1 MYFSCVYRVFLLR
14 DTSFGLQNIFR
25 AQCRPSDA
33 FKKVKFRLRPKE
45 IWLDLNVHALQI
57 FQPQKFRQIFR
68 WHSRYAKLSIA
79 FLRLLIYPRVPE
91 LSISQ
96 EIGLFEF
103 LHQPFICGQTEL
115 FIHKTHKA
123 KYHGLLIYHTPGNV
137 KFEPCWAPYAWVALT
152 RQFLSVPYSFIKNSN
167 NIYFSTWSQL
177 LNAS

>member
-1 MYFSCVYRVFLLR
+1 MQDVLYFNRNYRVFLLR

-103 LHQPFICGQTEL
+103 LHHPFICGQTEL
-115 FIHKTHKA
+115 FTHKTHLA
-123 KYHGLLIYHTPGNV
+123 KYRCLLIYHTPPP
-137 KFEPCWAPYAWVALT
+137 EWAIWTLLSAVCMGCIDT
-152 RQFLSVPYSFIKNSN
+152 SVFICSVQFHQKPK
-167 NIYFSTWSQL
+167 
-177 LNAS
+177 

>member
-1 MYFSCVYRVFLLR
+1 MQDVLYFNRNYRVFLLR

-33 FKKVKFRLRPKE
+33 FKKVKFRLRTKE
-45 IWLDLNVHALQI
+45 IWVDLNVHVLQI

-68 WHSRYAKLSIA
+68 WHSRYEKLSIA
-79 FLRLLIYPRVPE
+79 FLRLSIYPRVPE

-115 FIHKTHKA
+115 FIHKTHLA
-123 KYHGLLIYHTPGNV
+123 KYHGLLIYHTPR
-137 KFEPCWAPYAWVALT
+137 ECEIWTL
-152 RQFLSVPYSFIKNSN
+152 LSAVCMGCIDTSAFICSV
-167 NIYFSTWSQL
+167 QL
-177 LNAS
+177 HQKLKQQIL